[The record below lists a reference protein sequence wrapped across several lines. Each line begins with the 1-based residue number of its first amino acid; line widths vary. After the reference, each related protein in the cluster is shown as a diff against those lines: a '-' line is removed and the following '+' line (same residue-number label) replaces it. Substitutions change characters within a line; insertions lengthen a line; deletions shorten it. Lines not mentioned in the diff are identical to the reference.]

1 MVLKLGILAS
11 GRGTDFQA
19 ILDHIRMKILVDVE
33 VKLVIY
39 NNKDAYVRERAENA
53 GIKTR
58 YIQGT
63 VGQKFDSKESRED
76 ARVEFDKQV
85 VESCNDEGVEL
96 IVCAGFNQILSEYL
110 VEHYAN
116 RILNIHPAYDVVNYG
131 GYGMVGMKVHNA
143 VIEAGEKVSG
153 CTVHYIDSTVD
164 LGPVLLQAKVPIYDG
179 DTAESLAERVLV
191 IEHRTYPKAIQL
203 HADKRVKIENNK
215 SVVDIDSSGWEKK
228 WNDRQIEY
236 FLYQRDEWLKENK
249 ELSRILNPN
258 A

>member
-19 ILDHIRMKILVDVE
+19 ILDHIRMKILVNVE

-53 GIKTR
+53 GIKTKF
-58 YIQGT
+58 IQGT
-63 VGQKFDSKESRED
+63 VGQKFDSKELRED

-85 VESCNDEGVEL
+85 VESCNNEGVEL

-116 RILNIHPAYDVVNYG
+116 QILNIHPAYDVVNYG

-143 VIEAGEKVSG
+143 VIEAGEKISG

-164 LGPVLLQAKVPIYDG
+164 LGPVLLQAKVPIYNR

-203 HADKRVKIENNK
+203 HADKRVRIENNK
-215 SVVDIDSSGWEKK
+215 SVIDITSGGWEKK

-236 FLYQRDEWLKENK
+236 FLYQRDEWRNENK

>member
-58 YIQGT
+58 FIQGT

-203 HADKRVKIENNK
+203 HADKRVRIENNK

>member
-53 GIKTR
+53 GIKAKF
-58 YIQGT
+58 IQGT

-76 ARVEFDKQV
+76 ARGEFDKQV

-143 VIEAGEKVSG
+143 VIDAGEKVSG

-191 IEHRTYPKAIQL
+191 VEHRTYPKAIQL
-203 HADKRVKIENNK
+203 HADKRVRIENNK

>member
-19 ILDHIRMKILVDVE
+19 ILDHIRMKILVNVE

-53 GIKTR
+53 GIKTKF
-58 YIQGT
+58 IQGT

-85 VESCNDEGVEL
+85 VESCNNEGVEL

-110 VEHYAN
+110 VEHYTN

-131 GYGMVGMKVHNA
+131 CYGMVGMKVHNA
-143 VIEAGEKVSG
+143 VIEAGEKISG

-164 LGPVLLQAKVPIYDG
+164 LGPVLLQAKVPIYNR

-215 SVVDIDSSGWEKK
+215 SVVDITSGDWEKK

-236 FLYQRDEWLKENK
+236 FLYQRDEWRKENK

>member
-1 MVLKLGILAS
+1 LVLKLGILAS

-53 GIKTR
+53 GIKTKF
-58 YIQGT
+58 IQGT

-85 VESCNDEGVEL
+85 VESCNDEGMEL

-164 LGPVLLQAKVPIYDG
+164 LGPVLLQAKVPIYNG

-203 HADKRVKIENNK
+203 HADKRVRIENNK

>member
-53 GIKTR
+53 GIKAKF
-58 YIQGT
+58 IQGT

-85 VESCNDEGVEL
+85 VGSCNDEGVEL

-203 HADKRVKIENNK
+203 HADKRVRIENNK
-215 SVVDIDSSGWEKK
+215 SVVDIASSGWEKR

-236 FLYQRDEWLKENK
+236 FLYQRDEWRKENK

>member
-1 MVLKLGILAS
+1 MVLKLAILARR
-11 GRGTDFQA
+11 RGTDFQA
-19 ILDHIRMKILVDVE
+19 ILDHIRMKILVNVE

-53 GIKTR
+53 GIKTKF
-58 YIQGT
+58 IQGT
-63 VGQKFDSKESRED
+63 VGQKFDSKELRED

-85 VESCNDEGVEL
+85 VESCNNEGVEL

-110 VEHYAN
+110 VEHYTN

-143 VIEAGEKVSG
+143 VIEAGEKISG

-164 LGPVLLQAKVPIYDG
+164 LGPVLLQAKVPIYNR

-215 SVVDIDSSGWEKK
+215 SVVDITSGDWEKK

-236 FLYQRDEWLKENK
+236 FLYQRDEWRKENK

>member
-19 ILDHIRMKILVDVE
+19 ILDHIRMKILVNVE

-53 GIKTR
+53 GIKTKF
-58 YIQGT
+58 IQGT
-63 VGQKFDSKESRED
+63 VGQKFDSKELRED

-85 VESCNDEGVEL
+85 VESCNNEGVEL

-110 VEHYAN
+110 VEHYTN

-143 VIEAGEKVSG
+143 VIEAGEKISG

-164 LGPVLLQAKVPIYDG
+164 LGPVLLQAKVPIYNR

-215 SVVDIDSSGWEKK
+215 SVVDITSGDWEKK

-236 FLYQRDEWLKENK
+236 FLYQRDEWRKENK

>member
-53 GIKTR
+53 GIKTKF
-58 YIQGT
+58 IQGT

-191 IEHRTYPKAIQL
+191 VEHRTYPKAIQL
-203 HADKRVKIENNK
+203 HADKRVRIENNK

-236 FLYQRDEWLKENK
+236 FLYQRDEWRKENK

>member
-19 ILDHIRMKILVDVE
+19 ILDHIRMKILVNVE

-53 GIKTR
+53 GIKTKF
-58 YIQGT
+58 IQGT

-85 VESCNDEGVEL
+85 VESCNNEGVEL

-110 VEHYAN
+110 VEHYDN
-116 RILNIHPAYDVVNYG
+116 QILNIHPAYDVVNYG

-143 VIEAGEKVSG
+143 VIEAGEKISG

-164 LGPVLLQAKVPIYDG
+164 LGPVLLQAKVPIYNR

-215 SVVDIDSSGWEKK
+215 SVVDITSGDWEKK

-236 FLYQRDEWLKENK
+236 FLYQRDEWRKENK

>member
-1 MVLKLGILAS
+1 LVLRLGILAS

-19 ILDHIRMKILVDVE
+19 ILDHIRMKILVNVE

-39 NNKDAYVRERAENA
+39 NNKDAYVRERAEKV
-53 GIKTR
+53 GIKTKF
-58 YIQGT
+58 IQGI
-63 VGQKFDSKESRED
+63 VDQKFDSKELREK
-76 ARVEFDKQV
+76 ARVEFDKKV
-85 VESCNDEGVEL
+85 VESCKNEDVEL

-143 VIEAGEKVSG
+143 VINAGEKVSG

-164 LGPVLLQAKVPIYDG
+164 LGPILLQAQVPIYDG
-179 DTAESLAERVLV
+179 DTAEALAERVLV

-203 HADKRVKIENNK
+203 HVDNRAKIENNK
-215 SVVDIDSSGWEKK
+215 LVVDKTSDGWEKK

-236 FLYQRDEWLKENK
+236 FLYQRDEWRKENK

>member
-58 YIQGT
+58 FIQGT
-63 VGQKFDSKESRED
+63 VGQKFDSKESREY

-85 VESCNDEGVEL
+85 VGSCNDEGVEL

-164 LGPVLLQAKVPIYDG
+164 LGPVLLQAEVPIYDG

-203 HADKRVKIENNK
+203 HADKRVRIENNK
-215 SVVDIDSSGWEKK
+215 SVVDITSGGWEKK

-236 FLYQRDEWLKENK
+236 FLYQRDEWRKENK

>member
-11 GRGTDFQA
+11 GRGTDFQS
-19 ILDHIRMKILVDVE
+19 ILDHIRMKILVNVE

-39 NNKDAYVRERAENA
+39 NNKDAYVRERAENV
-53 GIKTR
+53 GIKAKF
-58 YIQGT
+58 IQGT
-63 VGQKFDSKESRED
+63 VGQKFDSKELREN
-76 ARVEFDKQV
+76 ARIEFDKQV
-85 VESCNDEGVEL
+85 VEFCNDEGVEL
-96 IVCAGFNQILSEYL
+96 IICAGFNQILSEYL
-110 VEHYAN
+110 VEHYTN

-164 LGPVLLQAKVPIYDG
+164 LGPILLQAKVPIYNG
-179 DTAESLAERVLV
+179 DTADSLAERVLV

-215 SVVDIDSSGWEKK
+215 SVVDITSGDWEKK
-228 WNDRQIEY
+228 WNDRQVEY
-236 FLYQRDEWLKENK
+236 FLYQRDEWLKDNK

-258 A
+258 I

>member
-1 MVLKLGILAS
+1 M
-11 GRGTDFQA
+11 
-19 ILDHIRMKILVDVE
+19 
-33 VKLVIY
+33 
-39 NNKDAYVRERAENA
+39 
-53 GIKTR
+53 
-58 YIQGT
+58 
-63 VGQKFDSKESRED
+63 
-76 ARVEFDKQV
+76 
-85 VESCNDEGVEL
+85 
-96 IVCAGFNQILSEYL
+96 

-164 LGPVLLQAKVPIYDG
+164 LGPVLLQAEVPIYDG

-215 SVVDIDSSGWEKK
+215 SVVDITSGGWEKK

-236 FLYQRDEWLKENK
+236 FLYQRDEWRKENK

>member
-39 NNKDAYVRERAENA
+39 NNNDAYVRERAENA
-53 GIKTR
+53 GIKAKF
-58 YIQGT
+58 IQGT

-96 IVCAGFNQILSEYL
+96 IVCAGFNLILSEYL

-203 HADKRVKIENNK
+203 HADKRVRIENNK

-236 FLYQRDEWLKENK
+236 FLYQRDEWRKENK

>member
-53 GIKTR
+53 GIKTKF
-58 YIQGT
+58 IQGT

-203 HADKRVKIENNK
+203 HADKRVRIENNK

>member
-53 GIKTR
+53 GIKTKF
-58 YIQGT
+58 IQGT

-203 HADKRVKIENNK
+203 HADKRVRIENNK
-215 SVVDIDSSGWEKK
+215 SVVDIASSGWEKK

>member
-1 MVLKLGILAS
+1 LVLKLGILAS
-11 GRGTDFQA
+11 GRGTDFQS
-19 ILDHIRMKILVDVE
+19 ILDHIRMKILVNVE

-39 NNKDAYVRERAENA
+39 NNKDAYVRERAENV
-53 GIKTR
+53 GIKAKF
-58 YIQGT
+58 IQGT
-63 VGQKFDSKESRED
+63 VGQKFDSKELREN
-76 ARVEFDKQV
+76 ARIEFDKQV
-85 VESCNDEGVEL
+85 VEFCNDEGVEL
-96 IVCAGFNQILSEYL
+96 IICAGFNQILSEYL
-110 VEHYAN
+110 VEHYTN

-164 LGPVLLQAKVPIYDG
+164 LGPILLQAKVPIYNG
-179 DTAESLAERVLV
+179 DTADSLAERVLV

-215 SVVDIDSSGWEKK
+215 SVVDITSGDWEKK
-228 WNDRQIEY
+228 WNDRQVEY
-236 FLYQRDEWLKENK
+236 FLYQRDEWRKENK

>member
-53 GIKTR
+53 GIKAKF
-58 YIQGT
+58 IQGT

-153 CTVHYIDSTVD
+153 CTVHYFDSTVD

-203 HADKRVKIENNK
+203 HADKRVRIENNK
-215 SVVDIDSSGWEKK
+215 SVVDISSSGWEKK

>member
-58 YIQGT
+58 FIQGT

-215 SVVDIDSSGWEKK
+215 SVVDIDSSDWEKK

>member
-53 GIKTR
+53 GIKAKF
-58 YIQGT
+58 IQGT

-85 VESCNDEGVEL
+85 VESCNNEVEL

-116 RILNIHPAYDVVNYG
+116 RILNIHPAYDVVKYG

-153 CTVHYIDSTVD
+153 CTVHYIDSTVQRRFSYMQIKESK
-164 LGPVLLQAKVPIYDG
+164 LRITNRWLILL
-179 DTAESLAERVLV
+179 LV
-191 IEHRTYPKAIQL
+191 IG
-203 HADKRVKIENNK
+203 KRNGMTGK
-215 SVVDIDSSGWEKK
+215 
-228 WNDRQIEY
+228 
-236 FLYQRDEWLKENK
+236 
-249 ELSRILNPN
+249 
-258 A
+258 

>member
-53 GIKTR
+53 GIKAKF
-58 YIQGT
+58 IQGT
-63 VGQKFDSKESRED
+63 VGQKFDSKELREN
-76 ARVEFDKQV
+76 ARIEFDKQV
-85 VESCNDEGVEL
+85 VEFCNDEGVEL
-96 IVCAGFNQILSEYL
+96 IICAGFNQILSEYL
-110 VEHYAN
+110 VEHYTN

-164 LGPVLLQAKVPIYDG
+164 LGPILLQAKVPIYNG
-179 DTAESLAERVLV
+179 DTADSLAERVLV

-215 SVVDIDSSGWEKK
+215 SVVDIISGGWEKK

-236 FLYQRDEWLKENK
+236 FLYQRDEWRKENK

-258 A
+258 I

>member
-11 GRGTDFQA
+11 GRGTDFQS
-19 ILDHIRMKILVDVE
+19 ILDHIRMKILVNVE

-39 NNKDAYVRERAENA
+39 NNKDAYVRERAENV
-53 GIKTR
+53 GIKAKF
-58 YIQGT
+58 IQGT
-63 VGQKFDSKESRED
+63 VGQKFDSKELREN
-76 ARVEFDKQV
+76 ARIEFDKQV
-85 VESCNDEGVEL
+85 VEFCNDEGVEL
-96 IVCAGFNQILSEYL
+96 IICAGFNQILSEYL
-110 VEHYAN
+110 VEHYTN

-164 LGPVLLQAKVPIYDG
+164 LGPILLQAKVPIYNG
-179 DTAESLAERVLV
+179 DTADSLAERVLV

-215 SVVDIDSSGWEKK
+215 SVVDITSGDWEKK
-228 WNDRQIEY
+228 WNDRQVEY
-236 FLYQRDEWLKENK
+236 FLYQRDEWRKENK

>member
-19 ILDHIRMKILVDVE
+19 ILDHIRMKILVNVE

-53 GIKTR
+53 GIKTKF
-58 YIQGT
+58 IQGT
-63 VGQKFDSKESRED
+63 VGQKFDSKELRED

-85 VESCNDEGVEL
+85 VESCNNEGVEL

-110 VEHYAN
+110 VEHYTN

-143 VIEAGEKVSG
+143 VIEAGEKISG

-164 LGPVLLQAKVPIYDG
+164 LGPVLLQAKVPIYNR

-203 HADKRVKIENNK
+203 HADKRVRIENNK
-215 SVVDIDSSGWEKK
+215 SVIDVTSGGWEKK

-236 FLYQRDEWLKENK
+236 FLYQRDEWRKENK

>member
-19 ILDHIRMKILVDVE
+19 ILDHIRMKILVNVE

-53 GIKTR
+53 GIKTKF
-58 YIQGT
+58 IQGT
-63 VGQKFDSKESRED
+63 VGQKFDSKELRED

-85 VESCNDEGVEL
+85 VESCNNEGVEL

-110 VEHYAN
+110 VEHYTN

-143 VIEAGEKVSG
+143 VIEAGEKISG

-164 LGPVLLQAKVPIYDG
+164 LGPVLLQAKVPIYNR

-203 HADKRVKIENNK
+203 HADKRVRIENNK
-215 SVVDIDSSGWEKK
+215 SVVDITSGSWEKK

-236 FLYQRDEWLKENK
+236 FLYQRDEWRKENK

>member
-1 MVLKLGILAS
+1 LVLKLGILAS

-58 YIQGT
+58 FIQGT

-143 VIEAGEKVSG
+143 VIDAGEKVSG

-203 HADKRVKIENNK
+203 HADKRVRIENNK

>member
-53 GIKTR
+53 GIKTKF
-58 YIQGT
+58 IQGT
-63 VGQKFDSKESRED
+63 VGQKFDSKELRED

-85 VESCNDEGVEL
+85 VESCNNEGVEL

-110 VEHYAN
+110 VEHYTN

-143 VIEAGEKVSG
+143 VIEAGEKISG

-164 LGPVLLQAKVPIYDG
+164 LGPVLLQAKVPIYNR

-215 SVVDIDSSGWEKK
+215 SVVDITSGDWEKK

-236 FLYQRDEWLKENK
+236 FLYQRDEWRKENK

>member
-1 MVLKLGILAS
+1 MVLKLGILDS
-11 GRGTDFQA
+11 GRGTDLQA

-39 NNKDAYVRERAENA
+39 NNKDEYVRERAEHA
-53 GIKTR
+53 GIKAKF
-58 YIQGT
+58 IQGT

-85 VESCNDEGVEL
+85 VGSCNDEGVEL

-203 HADKRVKIENNK
+203 HADKRVRIENNK
-215 SVVDIDSSGWEKK
+215 SVVDIASSGWEKR

>member
-11 GRGTDFQA
+11 GRGTDFQS
-19 ILDHIRMKILVDVE
+19 ILDHIRMKILVNVE

-39 NNKDAYVRERAENA
+39 NNKDAYVRERAENV
-53 GIKTR
+53 GIKAKF
-58 YIQGT
+58 IQGT
-63 VGQKFDSKESRED
+63 VGQKFDSKELREN
-76 ARVEFDKQV
+76 ARIEFDKQV
-85 VESCNDEGVEL
+85 VEFCNDEGVEL

-110 VEHYAN
+110 VEHYTN

-164 LGPVLLQAKVPIYDG
+164 LGPILLQAKVPIYNG
-179 DTAESLAERVLV
+179 DTADSLAERVLV

-215 SVVDIDSSGWEKK
+215 SVVDITSGDWEKK
-228 WNDRQIEY
+228 WNDRQVEY
-236 FLYQRDEWLKENK
+236 FLYQRDEWRKENK